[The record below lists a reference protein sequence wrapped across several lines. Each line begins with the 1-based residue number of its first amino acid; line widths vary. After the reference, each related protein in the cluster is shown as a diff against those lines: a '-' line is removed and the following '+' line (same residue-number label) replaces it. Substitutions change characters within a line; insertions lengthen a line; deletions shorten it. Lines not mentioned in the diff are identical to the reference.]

1 MMNRSYGDPR
11 FQSNRIGFPS
21 SYGRSSTVYRPFTD
35 QRSGFASSRQP
46 RDYGE
51 HDRDYD
57 SNYQAWRNN
66 QMAELDRDYH
76 EYRQENQQKF
86 ENEFGTWR
94 QRRCSQRDC
103 LGLVTEHMDVIG
115 SDGEHVGKV
124 DRSEEHTSELQ
135 SLMRLSYAV
144 FCLQNKK
151 VKKSYARIA
160 DTNAA

>member
-1 MMNRSYGDPR
+1 M
-11 FQSNRIGFPS
+11 RISDWS
-21 SYGRSSTVYRPFTD
+21 SDVCSSD
-35 QRSGFASSRQP
+35 L
-46 RDYGE
+46 
-51 HDRDYD
+51 DRDYD

-124 DRSEEHTSELQ
+124 DKVAGDRDRKST
-135 SLMRLSYAV
+135 RLNS
-144 FCLQNKK
+144 
-151 VKKSYARIA
+151 SH
-160 DTNAA
+160 